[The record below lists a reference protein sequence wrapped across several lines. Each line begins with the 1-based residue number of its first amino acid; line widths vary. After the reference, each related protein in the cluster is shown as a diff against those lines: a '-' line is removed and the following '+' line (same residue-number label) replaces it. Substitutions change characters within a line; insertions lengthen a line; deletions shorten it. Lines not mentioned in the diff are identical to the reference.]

1 MRRTRIIKD
10 RPFGSIYNDFVY
22 GNTKYDSI
30 NERKGI
36 YDDLNMIHLLSGS
49 GSISKPLGACL
60 ACNIPFGSFVVNLKV
75 TDKVEAEL
83 RNGWRLCLVIGKRHE
98 GTLLRNI
105 KVLPKRFS
113 PY

>member
-1 MRRTRIIKD
+1 
-10 RPFGSIYNDFVY
+10 VY

-36 YDDLNMIHLLSGS
+36 NDDLNMIHHLS

-75 TDKVEAEL
+75 EAEL
-83 RNGWRLCLVIGKRHE
+83 RNGWRLCLIIGKRYE

-105 KVLPKRFS
+105 KVIPKRFS
-113 PY
+113 SFVSEWLSLDDRRWENRSFRNSFYR

>member
-36 YDDLNMIHLLSGS
+36 YDDLNMIHHLS